1 MPGIYNEYNVDM
13 ATIEHP
19 KPDLAPK
26 LALQDYPPSMP
37 EVGAIVFLVIDPA
50 PHWRVIPLLH
60 RIVSVRVVWRRRIGI
75 AVITRLILVEAVRR
89 I

>member
-26 LALQDYPPSMP
+26 LVLQDYPLSMP
-37 EVGAIVFLVIDPA
+37 EVGAIIFLVIDPA
-50 PHWRVIPLLH
+50 TPWSVIQLLH
-60 RIVSVRVVWRRRIGI
+60 GIVSVRVVWRRRVGI